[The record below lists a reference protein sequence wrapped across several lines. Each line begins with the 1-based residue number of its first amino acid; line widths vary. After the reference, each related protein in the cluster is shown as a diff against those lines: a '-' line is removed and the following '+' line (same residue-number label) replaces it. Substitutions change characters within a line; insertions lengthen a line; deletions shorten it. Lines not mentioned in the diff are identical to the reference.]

1 MRFTYYTIIGK
12 DINLLAGHV
21 RNIKDYAGFNKL
33 KCEKEFIIIVYKN
46 KKIDPKITRAILQY
60 CRKEK
65 LKIHIYEEPTNIFIE
80 NLYACWNLGY
90 KQAKDGYI
98 FRGGSDQV
106 FTKDSFLHLYEAAES
121 LRKKGIKK
129 FVLQANTIENQG
141 RLKNEGDSR
150 HFLLDLGSTF
160 EGFDYKI
167 FEAFIKKIN
176 KGMRKK
182 IIDIDDALK
191 FWVKPTKLTTSLG
204 IINRVDGCS
213 WLMTKNDW
221 KKYGPLPIIENNITG
236 DVIIHDRL
244 QKAEYVEYIVRDCIT
259 YHFVKGES
267 WGNQNELKINL
278 LRKILRKLQI

>member
-106 FTKDSFLHLYEAAES
+106 FSKDSFLHLYEAAES

-191 FWVKPTKLTTSLG
+191 FWGKPTKLTTSLG